1 MANTEGIEN
10 PMENLG
16 AVIEEYVIV
25 IKKTRNRMNE

>member
-10 PMENLG
+10 PIESLG
-16 AVIEEYVIV
+16 AVIEEYEIV